1 MPLIGESAGL
11 EAAMIGATGD
21 RDRRGVR
28 RQCSP
33 DPDRE
38 TRRAQIKLT
47 KKGYSD
53 WERKI
58 AVEAGE
64 TLEIDAELESK

>member
-1 MPLIGESAGL
+1 MQPGEHK
-11 EAAMIGATGD
+11 
-21 RDRRGVR
+21 V
-28 RQCSP
+28 
-33 DPDRE
+33 
-38 TRRAQIKLT
+38 KLT

>member
-1 MPLIGESAGL
+1 MLHRARESHASMWNGEL
-11 EAAMIGATGD
+11 Y
-21 RDRRGVR
+21 
-28 RQCSP
+28 P
-33 DPDRE
+33 
-38 TRRAQIKLT
+38 RRAAA
-47 KKGYSD
+47 